1 MREFSGAGLRAQA
14 LAEASYKP
22 PVAGEHRKTFL
33 TLSEVHELTGIS
45 TKTLAVMCK
54 SGELPALRKAIGSS
68 TRTWLRPLE
77 REIMPNYKGRKPG
90 TRRITIFHKGRQ
102 KEWVIEGTKAQGD
115 LFESQKRLELEQE
128 PTEPPPLQDATLSE
142 ALKGLC

>member
-22 PVAGEHRKTFL
+22 PVARRASKDLL

-54 SGELPALRKAIGSS
+54 SGELPALKKGHWLVHKDVAAAIGKGNHAQLQGEE
-68 TRTWLRPLE
+68 TRDQTDHYLPQGATE
-77 REIMPNYKGRKPG
+77 RM
-90 TRRITIFHKGRQ
+90 
-102 KEWVIEGTKAQGD
+102 GD
-115 LFESQKRLELEQE
+115 
-128 PTEPPPLQDATLSE
+128 
-142 ALKGLC
+142 